1 MIVVM
6 KFARLI
12 AILLSLF
19 ALTGSVPAQTSDGK
33 KTPPTAKTDQKAA
46 APDASPLVDINR
58 ASESELRAL
67 PGIGDE
73 YAPPS

>member
-12 AILLSLF
+12 AILLGLF

-33 KTPPTAKTDQKAA
+33 RTPPTAKTAQKAS
-46 APDASPLVDINR
+46 APDASPLVV
-58 ASESELRAL
+58 
-67 PGIGDE
+67 
-73 YAPPS
+73 